1 MSGLSVVRDDLI
13 TANAYDL
20 IDDDEFALLYDVYS
34 SRPVFPYWKYPKF
47 DEDEWS
53 GVECQTELR
62 FAKSDLEALLQ
73 CLGIP
78 DKVRCEQRTVCGAME
93 ALCILLK
100 RLAYP
105 CRYTDMVPRFG
116 RNPSELCLIF
126 NTAVDFIYEH
136 HHHRLHSWDQFFL
149 QPYQLHRYAEAVH
162 QQGAPLNNCFG
173 FIDGTVR
180 GIARPN
186 QNQRVMYNG
195 HKRKHS
201 LKFQSVVI
209 PNGLIANLHGP
220 FEGKRH
226 DSTMLQE
233 SGVLDNLRRV
243 AFYNGDPL
251 CLYGD
256 PAYPLGVHL
265 QAPFRN
271 TNLTPQMALY
281 NQAMS
286 EVRVSVEWL
295 FGNIINYFKF
305 IDFKS
310 QLKVNMSSVG
320 KFYIV
325 CALLENAHTCLY
337 GNIVSDKFGIQPPS
351 LQEYF
356 W

>member
-1 MSGLSVVRDDLI
+1 MSGLSVVRDALI

-78 DKVRCEQRTVCGAME
+78 DKVRCEQRTVCGGME

-149 QPYQLHRYAEAVH
+149 QFSWEILYCLCTPGKCTHLSLWQY
-162 QQGAPLNNCFG
+162 CF
-173 FIDGTVR
+173 R
-180 GIARPN
+180 
-186 QNQRVMYNG
+186 
-195 HKRKHS
+195 
-201 LKFQSVVI
+201 
-209 PNGLIANLHGP
+209 
-220 FEGKRH
+220 
-226 DSTMLQE
+226 
-233 SGVLDNLRRV
+233 
-243 AFYNGDPL
+243 
-251 CLYGD
+251 
-256 PAYPLGVHL
+256 
-265 QAPFRN
+265 
-271 TNLTPQMALY
+271 
-281 NQAMS
+281 
-286 EVRVSVEWL
+286 
-295 FGNIINYFKF
+295 
-305 IDFKS
+305 
-310 QLKVNMSSVG
+310 
-320 KFYIV
+320 
-325 CALLENAHTCLY
+325 
-337 GNIVSDKFGIQPPS
+337 
-351 LQEYF
+351 
-356 W
+356 